1 MLARRRVAEREAVL
15 DLRHGPPEDPVLA
28 RVALR
33 DARVRLRDL
42 VAGQLDAV
50 VVVAA
55 VRLAPPFR
63 GRVFAHRR
71 DLDALGIVF
80 AGFTDAVDARR
91 TW

>member
-15 DLRHGPPEDPVLA
+15 DLRHGPAEDPVLA

-42 VAGQLDAV
+42 VARQLDPIIII
-50 VVVAA
+50 AA
-55 VRLAPPFR
+55 VHLAPPFG
-63 GRVFAHRR
+63 GRVFTHRR
-71 DLDALGIVF
+71 DFDALGIVF

-91 TW
+91 AR